1 MTYVLEALEL
11 EDTIKNYE
19 RRKATGWSVL
29 NLLLLKIC
37 DIFDSVSSVTSFHLA
52 RLSSLLFKFL
62 IKRFLAYNR
71 Y

>member
-19 RRKATGWSVL
+19 RRKATGWSVI
-29 NLLLLKIC
+29 NLLHSKISA
-37 DIFDSVSSVTSFHLA
+37 ISDSVSSFHLA

-62 IKRFLAYNR
+62 IERILAYQR